1 MRAEIIT
8 IGDEILI
15 GQIIDTNSAWL
26 GQQLS
31 SIGIQVVQISSV
43 SDQAAAIVEALEE
56 AQRRAELILI
66 TGGLG
71 PTKDDVTKH
80 TLVDYFG
87 AKLVTNESVLLQLRA
102 WFEQRSRKM
111 SEMNER
117 QADLP
122 DNCELLQ
129 NSLGTAQGMLW
140 RKNGKLIL
148 SMPGVPY
155 EMKHIVSERL
165 LPLLRKEFELP
176 IIVHRTIMTCGMVES
191 RIAELVAAV
200 EADLPPHIKLAF
212 LPRPGIVR
220 LRLSALGN
228 QREPLEKEVATY
240 EQRFVQLLGHH
251 VFGYDDVRLEAAIGE
266 ALLKRQR
273 KIATAES
280 CTGGTIASM
289 ISSVAGASAYFMG
302 SVVSYSNEAKID
314 LLGVQ
319 PETIEN
325 HGAVSEQTVAEMAQ
339 AVKQKF
345 GTDYSIAVSGIAGP
359 AGGTPEK
366 PVGTVCF
373 AVSGPTENWLR
384 TYNFGT
390 ERQLNIERAS
400 MMALYLLWKMMH

>member
-15 GQIIDTNSAWL
+15 GQIVDTNSAWL

-43 SDQAAAIVEALEE
+43 SDQEAAIVEALDE

-71 PTKDDVTKH
+71 PTKDDITKH
-80 TLVDYFG
+80 TLVSYFG
-87 AKLVTNESVLLQLRA
+87 AKLVTNESVLFQLRG
-102 WFEQRSRKM
+102 WFEQRGKKM

-140 RKNGKLIL
+140 RRNGKLIV

-155 EMKHIVSERL
+155 EMKHIISERL

-191 RIAELVAAV
+191 RIAELVADV

-220 LRLSALGN
+220 LRLSALGQ
-228 QREPLEKEVATY
+228 QREPLEAEVAQY
-240 EQRFVQLLGHH
+240 EQRFTELLGHH
-251 VFGYDDVRLEAAIGE
+251 VFGYDGVSLEASIGAE
-266 ALLKRQR
+266 LLKRER
-273 KIATAES
+273 KLATAES

-289 ISSVAGASAYFMG
+289 VSSVAGASAYFMG
-302 SVVSYSNEAKID
+302 SVVSYSNEAKIE
-314 LLGVQ
+314 LLGVN

-325 HGAVSEQTVAEMAQ
+325 HGAVSEQTVAEMVTA
-339 AVKQKF
+339 AKDKF
-345 GTDYSIAVSGIAGP
+345 GTDYGIAVSGVAGP

-373 AVSGPTENWLR
+373 AVSGPTETWLR
-384 TYNFGT
+384 TYNFGS